1 MPYGKGLGLQQI
13 NPGLSNLSVK
23 YANDRN
29 GYVFNKFP
37 TLQVA
42 HETDDY
48 YMYGREAFQIPETIR
63 ANGAEANQSEYALS
77 TATYSLDRH
86 SLKDIVTDR
95 ERNNANIGL
104 NPDVDTMELLTD
116 QIMNRME
123 YNAQSTIFTT
133 ATSFDNT
140 GSLAASYTW
149 NLLTTTTDV
158 IGDVNSMTSVIM
170 KSCGKEANNLVMG
183 EQTFR
188 YLKEQPNVIDRI
200 KYSER
205 GIITADILSAVF
217 NVGNLL
223 VGKAVYDA
231 GVEGSATPST
241 TWMWNLKVA
250 AMYLEPNA
258 KLKSPS
264 ALYNIAM
271 NSNGEYPYAVKKYR
285 NEAREGDEIEV
296 NAFHKTLLTG
306 KSAGYL
312 LTAHA

>member
-29 GYVFNKFP
+29 GYVVTKFP
-37 TLQVA
+37 TVQVA

-48 YMYGREAFQIPETIR
+48 YVYGREAFQIPETIR
-63 ANGAEANQSEYALS
+63 ANGAEANQSEYILS
-77 TATYSLDRH
+77 TATYALDRH

-95 ERNNANIGL
+95 ERDNANVGL

-123 YNAQSTIFTT
+123 YQAQSAIFTT

-149 NLLTTTTDV
+149 NLLTTGTDV

-170 KSCGKEANNLVMG
+170 KACGKEANNLVMG
-183 EQTFR
+183 EPTFR
-188 YLKEQPNVIDRI
+188 YLKEQPNIIDRI

-205 GIITADILSAVF
+205 GVITSEILSSVL
-217 NVGNLL
+217 NVQNML

-264 ALYNIAM
+264 ALYNLAM

-285 NEAREGDEIEV
+285 NEPREGDEIEV
-296 NAFHKTLLTG
+296 NAFHKTVLTG
-306 KSAGYL
+306 KAAGYL
-312 LTAHA
+312 LTVHA

>member
-23 YANDRN
+23 FANDRA

-37 TLQVA
+37 QVSVA
-42 HETDDY
+42 HETDTY
-48 YMYGREAFQIPETIR
+48 YVYGREAFQIPETIR
-63 ANGAEANQSEYALS
+63 ANGAEANQSEFTLS
-77 TATYSLDRH
+77 TATYALDRH

-95 ERNNANIGL
+95 ERNNANVGI

-123 YNAQSTIFTT
+123 YNAASTIFTT

-140 GSLAASYTW
+140 ASLTSTMYW
-149 NLLTTTTDV
+149 SLLTSTVDP
-158 IGDVNSMTSVIM
+158 IGDVQTASTIVM
-170 KSCGKEANNLVMG
+170 KAAGKVPNTLVMG
-183 EQTFR
+183 QRTYNFLR
-188 YLKEQPNVIDRI
+188 NQPNIIERI

-205 GIITADILSAVF
+205 GIITPEILSAVF
-217 NVGNLL
+217 DVSNIV

-241 TWMWNLKVA
+241 TYIWDAKFAL
-250 AMYLEPNA
+250 MYNEPSA

-264 ALYNIAM
+264 ALYNFAM
-271 NSNGEYPYAVKKYR
+271 SVNGEYPFAVKKYR
-285 NEAREGDEIEV
+285 NEPKEGDEIEV
-296 NAFHKTLLTG
+296 NAFHKTILTG

-312 LTAHA
+312 ATVHA